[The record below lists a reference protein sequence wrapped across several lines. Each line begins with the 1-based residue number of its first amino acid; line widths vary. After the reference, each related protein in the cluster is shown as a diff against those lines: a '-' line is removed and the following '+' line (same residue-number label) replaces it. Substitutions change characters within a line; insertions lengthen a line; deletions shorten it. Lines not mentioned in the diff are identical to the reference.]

1 MLIKEELKRK
11 RRGFIKLQADE
22 NGRLKTGDELVIQ
35 NLLISTDLDV
45 ELVSKLT
52 NLDVPI
58 IIGVY
63 LKYSNY
69 IDKIL
74 DNSKTTNKE
83 NKTIEKCLEML
94 EQHIAVIHSQQQRS
108 ENKLLYAKA
117 LADIL
122 KILDRLVAIK
132 TTKIAEFDKLAGSLV
147 VLTTKVKT
155 LEKIESGE
163 LKLNVD
169 SNYNFNTISDKLESL
184 LARTNN
190 STLGD
195 SRAKPVIIVNSIDN
209 TVVKYPAKRYLTG
222 GGISIDSIDKYMDTG
237 VAYKGKYIY
246 SEDGFKKAYPDR
258 QLEIEEHKFN
268 SPESREKK

>member
-190 STLGD
+190 AALGD
-195 SRAKPVIIVNSIDN
+195 SRAKPVIIVNSVDN

-246 SEDGFKKAYPDR
+246 SEDGFKKAFPDR

>member
-169 SNYNFNTISDKLESL
+169 SNYNFNTISDKLGSL

-209 TVVKYPAKRYLTG
+209 TVVKDPAKRYLTG

-237 VAYKGKYIY
+237 VAYKGKYFY

>member
-35 NLLISTDLDV
+35 NLLISTDLDI
-45 ELVSKLT
+45 ELVSRLT

-83 NKTIEKCLEML
+83 NKTIEKCLDML

-132 TTKIAEFDKLAGSLV
+132 TTKITEFDKLAGSLV

-169 SNYNFNTISDKLESL
+169 SNYNFNTLSDKLETL

-190 STLGD
+190 AGLGD
-195 SRAKPVIIVNSIDN
+195 SRAKPIIIVNSVDN

-222 GGISIDSIDKYMDTG
+222 CGMCMDSIDKYMDTG

-246 SEDGFKKAYPDR
+246 SEKGFKKAYPDR

>member
-1 MLIKEELKRK
+1 MLIKDELKRK

-190 STLGD
+190 ATLGD

>member
-1 MLIKEELKRK
+1 MLIKDELKRK

-52 NLDVPI
+52 NLDIPI

>member
-1 MLIKEELKRK
+1 MLIKDELKRK